1 MQFEHAHLHA
11 YTFKGLILRE
21 FLRRVVPAPLR
32 RVATAA
38 IYRGLDAA
46 ERVFGRSDQLV
57 PPAALRFVGGGDF
70 VTIGAQFVEHFRTL
84 GGLLPHH
91 RVLDVGCGIGRM
103 AIPLTRYLSSDGSY
117 EGFDIVPHGIAWC
130 SRKIT
135 PRFPSFRFRLV
146 SIRNR
151 DYNPRGRG
159 EAASFTFPYA
169 DASFD
174 FVCLTS
180 VFTHMFADGIDNYMR
195 EITRVLAPGGTSF
208 ITWFLLNDESR
219 ALIASGRSTVDFRH
233 PVDGGLTVNTANP
246 EQAIAFEER
255 RVLAWYDA
263 IGAAVTPPLHYG
275 SWCGRAPSVSFQDIV
290 VARKH
295 VDPSR

>member
-1 MQFEHAHLHA
+1 M
-11 YTFKGLILRE
+11 KP
-21 FLRRVVPAPLR
+21 FLRQLLPATLR
-32 RVATAA
+32 RAVSSS
-38 IYRGLDAA
+38 IYRGIDAA

-70 VTIGAQFVEHFRTL
+70 EAIGVQFVEHFRTL

-103 AIPLTRYLSSDGSY
+103 AIPLTRCLSSDGSY
-117 EGFDIVPHGIAWC
+117 EGFDIVPHGITWC

-135 PRFPSFRFRLV
+135 PRFPNFRFRLV

-151 DYNPRGRG
+151 DYNPRGRQ
-159 EAASFTFPYA
+159 ESANFIFPYA

-180 VFTHMFADGIDNYMR
+180 VFTHMFADGIANYMR
-195 EITRVLAPGGTSF
+195 EISRVLVPGGTSF
-208 ITWFLLNDESR
+208 VTWFLLNDESR
-219 ALIASGRSTVDFRH
+219 ALLASGHSTIDFRH
-233 PVDGGLTVNTANP
+233 PADGGLTVNPANP

-255 RVLAWYDA
+255 RVLTWYDA
-263 IGAAVTPPLHYG
+263 NGTAVVQPLHYG
-275 SWCGRAPSVSFQDIV
+275 SWCGRAPSVSFQDII
-290 VARKH
+290 VARKR
-295 VDPSR
+295 V